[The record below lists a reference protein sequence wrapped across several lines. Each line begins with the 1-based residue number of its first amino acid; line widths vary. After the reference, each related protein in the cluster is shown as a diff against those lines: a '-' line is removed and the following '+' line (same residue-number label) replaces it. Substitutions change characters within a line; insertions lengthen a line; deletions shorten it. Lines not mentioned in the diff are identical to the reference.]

1 MFSRALV
8 EQGMPRVP
16 NTVFRRCSAIITVNV
31 PEEKTW
37 IPD

>member
-1 MFSRALV
+1 MFSRDLV
-8 EQGMPRVP
+8 SRDEQGIERL
-16 NTVFRRCSAIITVNV
+16 FRCCSIIITVNV

>member
-8 EQGMPRVP
+8 QRDEPD
-16 NTVFRRCSAIITVNV
+16 TEAVFRRCIAIITVNV

>member
-8 EQGMPRVP
+8 QQGMTRAP
-16 NTVFRRCSAIITVNV
+16 TAVFRRCSAIITVNV

>member
-8 EQGMPRVP
+8 QQGMNRVP
-16 NTVFRRCSAIITVNV
+16 NASLRRCNAIITVNV
-31 PEEKTW
+31 HEEKTW

>member
-1 MFSRALV
+1 MFSRARV
-8 EQGMPRVP
+8 QQGMNRAP
-16 NTVFRRCSAIITVNV
+16 TAVFQRCTAIITVNV

>member
-1 MFSRALV
+1 MFVRALV
-8 EQGMPRVP
+8 RHGVKGTPGAVL
-16 NTVFRRCSAIITVNV
+16 RRCNVIITVNV

>member
-1 MFSRALV
+1 MFW
-8 EQGMPRVP
+8 Q
-16 NTVFRRCSAIITVNV
+16 NTCRGIDAVFRRCIAIITLNV

>member
-1 MFSRALV
+1 MNRT
-8 EQGMPRVP
+8 P
-16 NTVFRRCSAIITVNV
+16 NAVFRRCIAIITVNV

>member
-1 MFSRALV
+1 LCK
-8 EQGMPRVP
+8 GLNLTP
-16 NTVFRRCSAIITVNV
+16 NAVFRRCIAIITVNE

>member
-1 MFSRALV
+1 MFS
-8 EQGMPRVP
+8 Q
-16 NTVFRRCSAIITVNV
+16 NTSRGVDAVFRRCIAIITVNM

>member
-1 MFSRALV
+1 MFSHSPCTEGQQAPCFVVVLH
-8 EQGMPRVP
+8 
-16 NTVFRRCSAIITVNV
+16 IITVNV

>member
-8 EQGMPRVP
+8 QRDEPD
-16 NTVFRRCSAIITVNV
+16 TEHVFRRCIAIITVNV

>member
-8 EQGMPRVP
+8 HGM
-16 NTVFRRCSAIITVNV
+16 NTSVNAVFRRCSAIITVNV

-37 IPD
+37 IPN

>member
-8 EQGMPRVP
+8 HGMNRSLDAE
-16 NTVFRRCSAIITVNV
+16 FRCCNAIITVNV